1 MFVRFWNR
9 LRSEGPR
16 ATARAIAQRVR
27 KLAYLREEHVWY
39 GCDLTRSTAGAELRE
54 GLRLVRADAS
64 QVDSVVAV
72 GQDVEE
78 ARERFD
84 TGTDLWLVLDEDEPV
99 FLCFIFRDATP
110 VMAASEG
117 KLALP
122 PGAACLEDAVTA
134 PGARGKGIA
143 TAAWILVGEE
153 LKRAGYTTLVA
164 KIETANTAS
173 KRVAEKAGFHPVAVM
188 QHERTGVRRRTAVRA
203 LGGGLGDELAARLS

>member
-16 ATARAIAQRVR
+16 ATARAIAQRAR

-39 GCDLTRSTAGAELRE
+39 GCDLTRGTAPAELHE

-64 QVDSVVAV
+64 RVDSVVAV
-72 GQDVEE
+72 GQDLEE

-84 TGTDLWLVLDEDEPV
+84 
-99 FLCFIFRDATP
+99 
-110 VMAASEG
+110 
-117 KLALP
+117 
-122 PGAACLEDAVTA
+122 VTA

-188 QHERTGVRRRTAVRA
+188 QHERTGVRRNTAVRA